1 MDAFVADLRAHY
13 GDEAV
18 LRRQVGAEMLAKVV
32 GFDIPGRKGVKTDAL
47 VVLSQGFRT
56 NGGRPPVYFKPGT
69 VQPNGRPGRNVTQ
82 TLVHGEPWLSMSWQ
96 FEWTPAMPA
105 WTLVEGAARRFTV
118 NED

>member
-1 MDAFVADLRAHY
+1 MDAFIADLRARY
-13 GDEAV
+13 GSEV
-18 LRRQVGAEMLAKVV
+18 VTTRQVGSDVLVRVAGVA
-32 GFDIPGRKGVKTDAL
+32 IPSRRGTATDAL
-47 VVLSQGFRT
+47 VVLSPNFRT
-56 NGGRPPVYFKPGT
+56 NGGRPPVYFRPGT
-69 VQPNGRPGRNVTQ
+69 TQPNGRQGRNVTP